1 MAARRRE
8 DAPLEVDGICAGS
21 PTTSKL
27 AAAVAADQDAVAVEP
42 GERGGDREPGPAG
55 DDRRTVGVETRG
67 ASRVVAAGS
76 EDDTPANPRGRRW
89 ATGYIERS
97 LVYLRDL
104 DPVRRHYA
112 DMQRVKEHVRLQRY
126 NETIRSFLAA
136 HDDPPISDDERVARP
151 WWGPLAAPD

>member
-1 MAARRRE
+1 
-8 DAPLEVDGICAGS
+8 LTGW
-21 PTTSKL
+21 L
-27 AAAVAADQDAVAVEP
+27 
-42 GERGGDREPGPAG
+42 GE
-55 DDRRTVGVETRG
+55 
-67 ASRVVAAGS
+67 
-76 EDDTPANPRGRRW
+76 
-89 ATGYIERS
+89 TGYIERS

-112 DMQRVKEHVRLQRY
+112 DMQRVKEHVRLHRY